1 MSQQF
6 YFVLGCNPRSGG
18 STTNVCERRRARRS
32 EDVEVFVFG
41 FLLSPLDH
49 LRGSFSD
56 GSIPN
61 YRSKFLK

>member
-6 YFVLGCNPRSGG
+6 YLVLGRDPRSGG
-18 STTNVCERRRARRS
+18 STTNVCERWRTRRS

-41 FLLSPLDH
+41 FLFSPLDH
-49 LRGSFSD
+49 LRGSFGD

-61 YRSKFLK
+61 YRS